1 MGLYNKLPD
10 EINEVDVIIAGG
22 TLIMSLCGV
31 NVID

>member
-22 TLIMSLCGV
+22 TLITNLCGS
-31 NVID
+31 NVIN

>member
-22 TLIMSLCGV
+22 MLVMNLCGA
-31 NVID
+31 NVIN

>member
-1 MGLYNKLPD
+1 MGLYNNLPD

-22 TLIMSLCGV
+22 TLITNICGV